1 MYREIR
7 EETTLSRANFK
18 ELRVRSVIREFR
30 RLGQPVLILTGKINI
45 PYHEVVDRLEKSKR
59 FARSTWLY
67 PYWYFW
73 TFLTG
78 KSGREYW
85 EMDSLLAV
93 KGNQIKDII
102 QNSNVQP
109 PTKVG
114 LLTILE
120 DVENL

>member
-1 MYREIR
+1 MELI
-7 EETTLSRANFK
+7 TTHK

-45 PYHEVVDRLEKSKR
+45 PYREVVDRLEKSKR
-59 FARSTWLY
+59 FARSPWLY

-120 DVENL
+120 DVEKL